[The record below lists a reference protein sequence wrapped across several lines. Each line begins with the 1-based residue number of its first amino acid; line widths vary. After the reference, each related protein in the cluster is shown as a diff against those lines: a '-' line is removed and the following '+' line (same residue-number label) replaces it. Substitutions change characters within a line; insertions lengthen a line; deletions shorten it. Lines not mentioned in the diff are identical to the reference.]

1 MTTLKALKTG
11 KKGKLTEFEK
21 ILANYK
27 EEYLTIFIVYF
38 GDSNFNIFNKEK
50 YQVENIQIYG
60 NWFKVRIFVFY
71 ISKQALIETFR
82 SVNKI
87 QNLEYINDLV
97 IQFYELKREKQRRKR
112 NRENN
117 QIQKQQDQDYRRV
130 VFKIMGICGL
140 VGLGYAIKKI
150 FVWLFYILLI
160 CFHIYFLFQTTNR
173 FLERNQLLSAASLN
187 NFSISFSH

>member
-11 KKGKLTEFEK
+11 KKGKLSEFEK

-150 FVWLFYILLI
+150 FV
-160 CFHIYFLFQTTNR
+160 
-173 FLERNQLLSAASLN
+173 
-187 NFSISFSH
+187 

>member
-150 FVWLFYILLI
+150 FV
-160 CFHIYFLFQTTNR
+160 
-173 FLERNQLLSAASLN
+173 
-187 NFSISFSH
+187 